1 MGHKIHPG
9 GFRLGIN
16 VRHKSR
22 WYADKKRF
30 GNFLIEDQKIR
41 NFVKKNY
48 GFAGIAQIDI
58 ERIADTIKVIV
69 LAARPGLIIGRR
81 GAKVDKLS
89 EDLEAVIGHRI
100 KLDIVELEKPE
111 LNSQIIAEAIA
122 EQLEKRAP
130 FRRTMRKY
138 AETVND
144 NGAKGVKIQCAG
156 RLGGAEIARTE
167 KISMGSVPLHTL
179 RAEIDYGAA
188 TAILS
193 KGTIGVK
200 VWIFKGEILPGK
212 KKADAATAKK
222 AEGEEQKNAAN
233 AQAGQV

>member
-9 GFRLGIN
+9 SFRLGIL

-69 LAARPGLIIGRR
+69 HAARPGLIIGRR

-100 KLDIVELEKPE
+100 KLDIIELERPE
-111 LNSQIIAEAIA
+111 LNAQIIAEAIA

-144 NGAKGVKIQCAG
+144 MGGKGVKIQCAG

-179 RAEIDYGAA
+179 RADIDYGAA

-200 VWIFKGEILPGK
+200 VWIYKGEVLPGK
-212 KKADAATAKK
+212 KKEEPAAATKT
-222 AEGEEQKNAAN
+222 EGEEQKHAAH

>member
-167 KISMGSVPLHTL
+167 HYKEGRIPLQTL
-179 RAEIDYGAA
+179 RADIDYAQA
-188 TAILS
+188 TAFTIY
-193 KGTIGVK
+193 GTSGVK
-200 VWIFKGEILPGK
+200 VWICKGEIIGSK
-212 KKADAATAKK
+212 S
-222 AEGEEQKNAAN
+222 
-233 AQAGQV
+233 

>member
-9 GFRLGIN
+9 GFRLGIL

-167 KISMGSVPLHTL
+167 KINLGSVPLHTL
-179 RAEIDYGAA
+179 RADIDYGAA

-212 KKADAATAKK
+212 KKADAATVKK
-222 AEGEEQKNAAN
+222 TEGEEQKNAAN

>member
-1 MGHKIHPG
+1 MGHKIHPSA
-9 GFRLGIN
+9 FRLGIL

-22 WYADKKRF
+22 WYADKRHF

-100 KLDIVELEKPE
+100 KLDIVELDKPE
-111 LNSQIIAEAIA
+111 LNAQIISEAIA

-130 FRRTMRKY
+130 FRRTIRKY
-138 AETVND
+138 AETVVD
-144 NGAKGVKIQCAG
+144 MGGKGVKVQCAG

-167 KISMGSVPLHTL
+167 KLSMGSVPLHTL
-179 RAEIDYGAA
+179 RADIDYGAA

-200 VWIFKGEILPGK
+200 VWIYKGEVLPGK
-212 KKADAATAKK
+212 KKDETAPAKK
-222 AEGEEQKNAAN
+222 AETEEPKHATH

>member
-1 MGHKIHPG
+1 
-9 GFRLGIN
+9 
-16 VRHKSR
+16 
-22 WYADKKRF
+22 
-30 GNFLIEDQKIR
+30 
-41 NFVKKNY
+41 VKKNY

-58 ERIADTIKVIV
+58 ERIADTVKVIV

-89 EDLEAVIGHRI
+89 EDLEAVVGRRI
-100 KLDIVELEKPE
+100 KLDIVEIEKPE

-138 AETVND
+138 AETVSD
-144 NGAKGVKIQCAG
+144 MGGKGVKIQCAG

-179 RAEIDYGAA
+179 RANIDYGAS

-200 VWIFKGEILPGK
+200 VWIFKGEVLPGQK
-212 KKADAATAKK
+212 KEETAPKKQAA
-222 AEGEEQKNAAN
+222 EEPKHAAN
-233 AQAGQV
+233 AQAGQA

>member
-9 GFRLGIN
+9 GFRLGIL

-167 KISMGSVPLHTL
+167 KINLGSVPLHTL
-179 RAEIDYGAA
+179 RADIDYGAA

-200 VWIFKGEILPGK
+200 VWIFKGEVLPGK
-212 KKADAATAKK
+212 KKADAATVKK
-222 AEGEEQKNAAN
+222 TEGEEQKNAAN

>member
-1 MGHKIHPG
+1 MGHKINPF
-9 GFRLGIN
+9 GFRLGILF
-16 VRHKSR
+16 RHKSR

-69 LAARPGLIIGRR
+69 HAARPGLIIGRR

-89 EDLEAVIGHRI
+89 EDLEAVIAHRI
-100 KLDIVELEKPE
+100 KLDIIELEKPE
-111 LNSQIIAEAIA
+111 LNAQIISEAIA

-130 FRRTMRKY
+130 FRRTIRKY
-138 AETVND
+138 AETVMD
-144 NGAKGVKIQCAG
+144 VGGKGVKIQCAG

-167 KISMGSVPLHTL
+167 KLSMGSVPLHTL
-179 RAEIDYGAA
+179 RANIDYGAA

-200 VWIFKGEILPGK
+200 VWIYKGEVLPRK
-212 KKADAATAKK
+212 KET
-222 AEGEEQKNAAN
+222 EEQKHAAH